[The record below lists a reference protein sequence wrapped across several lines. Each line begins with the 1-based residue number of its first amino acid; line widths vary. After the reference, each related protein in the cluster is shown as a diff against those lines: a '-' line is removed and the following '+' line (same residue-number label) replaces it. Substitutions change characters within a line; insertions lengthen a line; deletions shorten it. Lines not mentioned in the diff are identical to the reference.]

1 MTGFGIAI
9 FFFILF
15 LAFWV
20 LIFLAT
26 VAIPYWV
33 TLGAFDLLRPK
44 KVLEEDPIDE
54 KTEEA

>member
-1 MTGFGIAI
+1 MTGFGIAF

-26 VAIPYWV
+26 VAVPYWV
-33 TLGAFDLLRPK
+33 TLGAFDMLRPK
-44 KVLEEDPIDE
+44 KVLEEDSDDNEEE
-54 KTEEA
+54 K

>member
-1 MTGFGIAI
+1 MTGFGIA
-9 FFFILF
+9 FFFFMLF

-33 TLGAFDLLRPK
+33 TLGAFDMMRPK
-44 KVLEEDPIDE
+44 KVLEEDPIDD
-54 KTEEA
+54 KKEEA

>member
-26 VAIPYWV
+26 VAVPYWV

-44 KVLEEDPIDE
+44 KVLEEDPIDD
-54 KTEEA
+54 KKEEA

>member
-15 LAFWV
+15 MAFWV

-33 TLGAFDLLRPK
+33 TLGAFDMLRPK

-54 KTEEA
+54 E